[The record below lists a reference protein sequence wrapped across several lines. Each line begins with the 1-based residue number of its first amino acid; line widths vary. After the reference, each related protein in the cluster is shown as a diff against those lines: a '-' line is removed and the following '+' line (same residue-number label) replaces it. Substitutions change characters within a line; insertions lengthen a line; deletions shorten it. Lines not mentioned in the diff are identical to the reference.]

1 MIVLS
6 NQGLSTTILT
16 TAGKPMNLAKFNPSF
31 LATTLSVALLSVVTG
46 ATLTACASTSAAPQT
61 QKMQKRH
68 PANAKNFEQ
77 RLQAMQ
83 ANARAA
89 ANASISAAQAVT
101 LVQKQTASTRIVG
114 VRYHDSS
121 NRPNPNPARMA
132 NNANNNIVGYRVM
145 TLNANGQPQL
155 YIVNASNGQVT
166 QATMPSRPARPQ
178 QTNNPNNMGNPNNNQ
193 PPAPP
198 ATNISLERAMQLAAT
213 QVGGE
218 AIGAHLGGDKG
229 GKMRH
234 GSRDGQRRPNRDP
247 QMGNTGMPPA
257 ANPVQNQPTRTPSY
271 QIEVV
276 KGQEVYHVKVDAQT
290 GAVSDVKSLND
301 FKRRAPTQP

>member
-1 MIVLS
+1 
-6 NQGLSTTILT
+6 
-16 TAGKPMNLAKFNPSF
+16 MNLAKFNPSF
-31 LATTLSVALLSVVTG
+31 LATGLSIALLSVVTG
-46 ATLTACASTSAAPQT
+46 ATVTACASTSAAPQA

-83 ANARAA
+83 ANAQAA
-89 ANASISAAQAVT
+89 ANASISATQAVA
-101 LVQKQTASTRIVG
+101 LVRKQAANTRIVG
-114 VRYHDSS
+114 VHYHDSS
-121 NRPNPNPARMA
+121 NRPNPNPARSG
-132 NNANNNIVGYRVM
+132 NNAYDNIVGYRVM

-166 QATMPSRPARPQ
+166 QATMPSRPSRPAHPPQ
-178 QTNNPNNMGNPNNNQ
+178 PNTPNNPNKMGNPNNQ

-198 ATNISLERAMQLAAT
+198 ATNISLERAMQLAAN

-218 AIGAHLGGDKG
+218 AIGAHLGGDKR
-229 GKMRH
+229 GKMGGH
-234 GSRDGQRRPNRDP
+234 GPRDGHRRFNRDP
-247 QMGNTGMPPA
+247 KMGNTGMPPA
-257 ANPVQNQPTRTPSY
+257 PNPAQNQPPRTPSY

-276 KGQEVYHVKVDAQT
+276 KGKEVYHVKVDAQT

-301 FKRRAPTQP
+301 LNRRAPTQP

>member
-1 MIVLS
+1 
-6 NQGLSTTILT
+6 
-16 TAGKPMNLAKFNPSF
+16 MNLAKFNPSF
-31 LATTLSVALLSVVTG
+31 LATGLSVALLSVVTG
-46 ATLTACASTSAAPQT
+46 ATVTACASTSAAPQA
-61 QKMQKRH
+61 QNMQKRH

-83 ANARAA
+83 ANAQAA
-89 ANASISAAQAVT
+89 ANASISASQAVA
-101 LVQKQTASTRIVG
+101 LVQKQTANTRIVG
-114 VRYHDSS
+114 VRYHDNS
-121 NRPNPNPARMA
+121 NRPNPNPARSG
-132 NNANNNIVGYRVM
+132 NNANDNIVGYRVM

-166 QATMPSRPARPQ
+166 QATMPSRPSRPARPQ
-178 QTNNPNNMGNPNNNQ
+178 QTNNPNNNQ

-198 ATNISLERAMQLAAT
+198 AINISLERAMQLAAS

-229 GKMRH
+229 GKMGGH
-234 GSRDGQRRPNRDP
+234 GPRDGQRRPNRDP

-257 ANPVQNQPTRTPSY
+257 PNPAQNQSPRTPSY

-276 KGQEVYHVKVDAQT
+276 KGKEVYHVKVDAQT

>member
-1 MIVLS
+1 
-6 NQGLSTTILT
+6 
-16 TAGKPMNLAKFNPSF
+16 MNLAKFNPSF
-31 LATTLSVALLSVVTG
+31 LATGLSVALLSVVTG
-46 ATLTACASTSAAPQT
+46 ATVTACASTSAAPQA

-77 RLQAMQ
+77 HLQAMQ
-83 ANARAA
+83 ANAQAA
-89 ANASISAAQAVT
+89 ANASISASQAVA
-101 LVQKQTASTRIVG
+101 LVQKQAANSRIVG
-114 VRYHDSS
+114 IHYYDSS
-121 NRPNPNPARMA
+121 NRPNPNPARIV

-166 QATMPSRPARPQ
+166 QASMPSRPQ
-178 QTNNPNNMGNPNNNQ
+178 QPNNPNNGNPNHQ

-198 ATNISLERAMQLAAT
+198 AINISLERAMQLAAS

-229 GKMRH
+229 GKMGH
-234 GSRDGQRRPNRDP
+234 APRDGHRRPNRDP
-247 QMGNTGMPPA
+247 QMDNTGMPPA
-257 ANPVQNQPTRTPSY
+257 PNPAQNQPPRTPSY

-276 KGQEVYHVKVDAQT
+276 KGKEVYHVKVDAQT

-301 FKRRAPTQP
+301 LNRRAPTQP

>member
-1 MIVLS
+1 
-6 NQGLSTTILT
+6 
-16 TAGKPMNLAKFNPSF
+16 MNLAKFNPSF
-31 LATTLSVALLSVVTG
+31 LATGLGVALLSVVTG

-61 QKMQKRH
+61 QNMQKRH

-83 ANARAA
+83 ANAQAA
-89 ANASISAAQAVT
+89 ANASISASQAVA
-101 LVQKQTASTRIVG
+101 LVQKQTANTRIVG
-114 VRYHDSS
+114 VRYHDNS
-121 NRPNPNPARMA
+121 NRPNPNPARIA
-132 NNANNNIVGYRVM
+132 NNANDNIVGYRVM

-166 QATMPSRPARPQ
+166 QATMPSRPSRPARQQ
-178 QTNNPNNMGNPNNNQ
+178 QTNNPNNNQ

-198 ATNISLERAMQLAAT
+198 AINISLERAMQLAAN

-229 GKMRH
+229 GKMGH
-234 GSRDGQRRPNRDP
+234 GPRDGHRRFNRDP
-247 QMGNTGMPPA
+247 QTGNTGMPPA
-257 ANPVQNQPTRTPSY
+257 PNPAQNQSPRTPSY

-276 KGQEVYHVKVDAQT
+276 KGKEVYHVKVDAQT
-290 GAVSDVKSLND
+290 GAVSDVKSFND

>member
-1 MIVLS
+1 
-6 NQGLSTTILT
+6 
-16 TAGKPMNLAKFNPSF
+16 MNLAKFNPSF
-31 LATTLSVALLSVVTG
+31 LATGLSVALLSVVTG

-89 ANASISAAQAVT
+89 ANASISASQAVA
-101 LVQKQTASTRIVG
+101 LVQKQTANTRIVG
-114 VRYHDSS
+114 VRYHDNS
-121 NRPNPNPARMA
+121 NRPNPNPARIA
-132 NNANNNIVGYRVM
+132 NNANDNIVGYRVM

-166 QATMPSRPARPQ
+166 QATMPSWPSRPSRPARPQ
-178 QTNNPNNMGNPNNNQ
+178 QTNNPNNMGNPNNQ

-198 ATNISLERAMQLAAT
+198 AINISLERAMQLAAS

-229 GKMRH
+229 GKMGH
-234 GSRDGQRRPNRDP
+234 GPRDGHRRFNRDP
-247 QMGNTGMPPA
+247 QTGNTGMPPA
-257 ANPVQNQPTRTPSY
+257 PNPAQNQPPRTPSY

-276 KGQEVYHVKVDAQT
+276 KGKEVYHVKVDAQT
-290 GAVSDVKSLND
+290 GAVSDVKSFNDLN
-301 FKRRAPTQP
+301 RRAPTQP

>member
-1 MIVLS
+1 
-6 NQGLSTTILT
+6 
-16 TAGKPMNLAKFNPSF
+16 MNLAKFNPSF
-31 LATTLSVALLSVVTG
+31 LATGLTTGLSVALLSVVTG
-46 ATLTACASTSAAPQT
+46 ATLTACASTSAAPQA
-61 QKMQKRH
+61 QNMQKRH

-89 ANASISAAQAVT
+89 ANASSISASQAVA
-101 LVQKQTASTRIVG
+101 LVQKQTANTRIVG
-114 VRYHDSS
+114 VHYYDSS
-121 NRPNPNPARMA
+121 NRPNPNPARIA

-166 QATMPSRPARPQ
+166 QASMPSRPQ
-178 QTNNPNNMGNPNNNQ
+178 QPNNMGNPNNQ

-198 ATNISLERAMQLAAT
+198 ATNISLERAMQLAAN

-229 GKMRH
+229 GKMGH
-234 GSRDGQRRPNRDP
+234 GPRDGHRRPNRDP
-247 QMGNTGMPPA
+247 QMGNTGMPPVP
-257 ANPVQNQPTRTPSY
+257 NPAQNQPPKTPSY

-301 FKRRAPTQP
+301 FKRRAPAQP

>member
-1 MIVLS
+1 
-6 NQGLSTTILT
+6 
-16 TAGKPMNLAKFNPSF
+16 MNLAKFNPSF
-31 LATTLSVALLSVVTG
+31 LATGLSVALLSVVTG
-46 ATLTACASTSAAPQT
+46 ATLTACASTSAAPQA

-83 ANARAA
+83 ANAQAA
-89 ANASISAAQAVT
+89 ANASISASQAVA
-101 LVQKQTASTRIVG
+101 LVQKQTANTRIVG
-114 VRYHDSS
+114 VHYYDSS
-121 NRPNPNPARMA
+121 NRPNPNPARSG

-166 QATMPSRPARPQ
+166 QASMPSRPQ
-178 QTNNPNNMGNPNNNQ
+178 QPNNMGNPNNQ

-198 ATNISLERAMQLAAT
+198 AINISLERAMQLAAN

-218 AIGAHLGGDKG
+218 AIGAHLGGGKG
-229 GKMRH
+229 GKMGGH
-234 GSRDGQRRPNRDP
+234 GPRDGQRRPNRDP

-257 ANPVQNQPTRTPSY
+257 ANPAQNQPPRTPSY

-276 KGQEVYHVKVDAQT
+276 KGQEVYHVKVNAQT

>member
-1 MIVLS
+1 
-6 NQGLSTTILT
+6 
-16 TAGKPMNLAKFNPSF
+16 MNLAKFNPSF
-31 LATTLSVALLSVVTG
+31 LATGLSVALLSVVTG

-83 ANARAA
+83 ANAQAA
-89 ANASISAAQAVT
+89 ANASISASQAVA
-101 LVQKQTASTRIVG
+101 LVQKQTANTRIVG
-114 VRYHDSS
+114 VRYHDNS
-121 NRPNPNPARMA
+121 NRPNPNPARIA
-132 NNANNNIVGYRVM
+132 NNANDNIVGYRVM

-166 QATMPSRPARPQ
+166 QASMPSRPARPQ
-178 QTNNPNNMGNPNNNQ
+178 QTNNPNNNQ

-198 ATNISLERAMQLAAT
+198 AINISLERAMQLAVS

-229 GKMRH
+229 GKMGGH
-234 GSRDGQRRPNRDP
+234 GPRDGHRRFNRDP
-247 QMGNTGMPPA
+247 QTGNTGMPPA
-257 ANPVQNQPTRTPSY
+257 PNPAQNQSPRTPSY

-276 KGQEVYHVKVDAQT
+276 KGKEVYHVKVDAQT

>member
-1 MIVLS
+1 
-6 NQGLSTTILT
+6 
-16 TAGKPMNLAKFNPSF
+16 MNLAKFNPSF
-31 LATTLSVALLSVVTG
+31 LATGLSVALLSVVTG
-46 ATLTACASTSAAPQT
+46 ATVTACASTSAAPQA
-61 QKMQKRH
+61 QNMQKRH
-68 PANAKNFEQ
+68 PANTKHFEQ
-77 RLQAMQ
+77 HLQAMQ

-89 ANASISAAQAVT
+89 ANASISASQAVA
-101 LVQKQTASTRIVG
+101 LVQKQAANTRIVG
-114 VRYHDSS
+114 VQYHDNS
-121 NRPNPNPARMA
+121 NRPNPNPARSG
-132 NNANNNIVGYRVM
+132 NNADDNIVGYRVM
-145 TLNANGQPQL
+145 TLSANGQPQL

-166 QATMPSRPARPQ
+166 QATMPSWPSRPSRPARPPQ
-178 QTNNPNNMGNPNNNQ
+178 PNNTNNMGNPNNPNSPNNMGNPNNNQ

-198 ATNISLERAMQLAAT
+198 ATNISLERAMQLAAN

-229 GKMRH
+229 GKMGGH
-234 GSRDGQRRPNRDP
+234 GPRDGQRRPNRDP

-257 ANPVQNQPTRTPSY
+257 ANPAQNQPPRTPSY

>member
-1 MIVLS
+1 
-6 NQGLSTTILT
+6 
-16 TAGKPMNLAKFNPSF
+16 MNLAKFNPSF

-46 ATLTACASTSAAPQT
+46 ATVTACASTSAAPQA

-68 PANAKNFEQ
+68 LANAKNFEQ

-83 ANARAA
+83 ANAQAA
-89 ANASISAAQAVT
+89 ANASISASQAVA
-101 LVQKQTASTRIVG
+101 LVQKQTANSRIVG

-121 NRPNPNPARMA
+121 NRPHPNRARIA
-132 NNANNNIVGYRVM
+132 NNANDNIVGYRVM

-166 QATMPSRPARPQ
+166 QASMPSRPQ
-178 QTNNPNNMGNPNNNQ
+178 QPNNMGNPNNQ

-198 ATNISLERAMQLAAT
+198 AINISLERAMQLAAS

-218 AIGAHLGGDKG
+218 AISAHLGGDKG
-229 GKMRH
+229 GKMGH
-234 GSRDGQRRPNRDP
+234 GPREGHRRPNRDP

-257 ANPVQNQPTRTPSY
+257 PNPAQNQPPRTPSY

-290 GAVSDVKSLND
+290 GAVSDVKSFND

>member
-1 MIVLS
+1 
-6 NQGLSTTILT
+6 
-16 TAGKPMNLAKFNPSF
+16 MNLAKFNPSF
-31 LATTLSVALLSVVTG
+31 LATGLSVALLSVITG
-46 ATLTACASTSAAPQT
+46 ATVTACASTSAAPQA
-61 QKMQKRH
+61 QNMQKRH
-68 PANAKNFEQ
+68 PANTKHFEQ

-83 ANARAA
+83 ANAQAA
-89 ANASISAAQAVT
+89 ANASISASQAVA
-101 LVQKQTASTRIVG
+101 LVQKQTANTRIVG

-121 NRPNPNPARMA
+121 NRPNPNPARSG
-132 NNANNNIVGYRVM
+132 NNANDNIVGYRVM

-166 QATMPSRPARPQ
+166 QATMPSRPQ
-178 QTNNPNNMGNPNNNQ
+178 QPNNMGNPNNQ

-198 ATNISLERAMQLAAT
+198 AINISLERAMQLAAS

-229 GKMRH
+229 GKMGH
-234 GSRDGQRRPNRDP
+234 GPRDGHRRPNRDP

-257 ANPVQNQPTRTPSY
+257 PNPAQNQPPRTPSY

-276 KGQEVYHVKVDAQT
+276 KGKEVYHVKVDAQT

-301 FKRRAPTQP
+301 LNRRAPTQP

>member
-1 MIVLS
+1 
-6 NQGLSTTILT
+6 
-16 TAGKPMNLAKFNPSF
+16 MNLAKFNPSF
-31 LATTLSVALLSVVTG
+31 LATGLGVALLSVVTG
-46 ATLTACASTSAAPQT
+46 ATLTACASTSAAPQA
-61 QKMQKRH
+61 QNMHKRH
-68 PANAKNFEQ
+68 PANTKHFEQ

-83 ANARAA
+83 ANAQAA
-89 ANASISAAQAVT
+89 ANASISASQAVA
-101 LVQKQTASTRIVG
+101 LVQKQTANTRIVG
-114 VRYHDSS
+114 VRYHDNS
-121 NRPNPNPARMA
+121 NRPNPNPARSG
-132 NNANNNIVGYRVM
+132 NNANDNIVGYRVM

-166 QATMPSRPARPQ
+166 QATMPSRPSRPARPQ
-178 QTNNPNNMGNPNNNQ
+178 QTNNPNNNQ

-198 ATNISLERAMQLAAT
+198 AINISLERAMQLAAS

-229 GKMRH
+229 GKMGGH
-234 GSRDGQRRPNRDP
+234 GPRDGHRRFNRDP

-257 ANPVQNQPTRTPSY
+257 PNPAQNQPPRTPSY

-276 KGQEVYHVKVDAQT
+276 KGKEVYHVKVDAQT

-301 FKRRAPTQP
+301 FNRRAPTQP

>member
-1 MIVLS
+1 
-6 NQGLSTTILT
+6 
-16 TAGKPMNLAKFNPSF
+16 MNLAKFNPSF

-46 ATLTACASTSAAPQT
+46 ATLTACASTSAAPQA

-83 ANARAA
+83 VNAQAA
-89 ANASISAAQAVT
+89 ANASISASQAVA
-101 LVQKQTASTRIVG
+101 LVQKQTANTRIVG
-114 VRYHDSS
+114 VHYYDSS
-121 NRPNPNPARMA
+121 NRPNPNPARTG
-132 NNANNNIVGYRVM
+132 NNANDNIVGYRVM

-155 YIVNASNGQVT
+155 YIVNASNGQVS
-166 QATMPSRPARPQ
+166 QATMPSRPSRPARPQ
-178 QTNNPNNMGNPNNNQ
+178 QPNPPNNIGNPNNNQ

-198 ATNISLERAMQLAAT
+198 AINISLERAMQLAAS

-229 GKMRH
+229 GKMGGH
-234 GSRDGQRRPNRDP
+234 GPRDGHRRFNRDP

-257 ANPVQNQPTRTPSY
+257 PNPTQNQSPRTPSY

-276 KGQEVYHVKVDAQT
+276 KGKEIYHVKVDAQT
-290 GAVSDVKSLND
+290 GAVSDVKSFND

>member
-1 MIVLS
+1 
-6 NQGLSTTILT
+6 
-16 TAGKPMNLAKFNPSF
+16 MNLAKFNPSF
-31 LATTLSVALLSVVTG
+31 LATGLSVALLSVVTG
-46 ATLTACASTSAAPQT
+46 ATVTACASTSAAPQA
-61 QKMQKRH
+61 QNMQKRH

-83 ANARAA
+83 ANAQAA
-89 ANASISAAQAVT
+89 ANASISASQAVA
-101 LVQKQTASTRIVG
+101 LVQKQTANSRIVG
-114 VRYHDSS
+114 IHYYDSS
-121 NRPNPNPARMA
+121 NRPNPNPARSG

-166 QATMPSRPARPQ
+166 QASMPSRPQ
-178 QTNNPNNMGNPNNNQ
+178 QPNNPNNMGNPNNNQ

-198 ATNISLERAMQLAAT
+198 ANNISLERAMQLAAS

-229 GKMRH
+229 GKMGH
-234 GSRDGQRRPNRDP
+234 APRDGHRRPNRDP
-247 QMGNTGMPPA
+247 KMGNTGMPPA
-257 ANPVQNQPTRTPSY
+257 PNPAQNQPPRTPSY

-276 KGQEVYHVKVDAQT
+276 KGKEVYHVKVDAQT

>member
-1 MIVLS
+1 
-6 NQGLSTTILT
+6 
-16 TAGKPMNLAKFNPSF
+16 MNLAKFNPSF
-31 LATTLSVALLSVVTG
+31 LATGLSVALLSVVTG
-46 ATLTACASTSAAPQT
+46 ATVTACASTSAAPQA

-83 ANARAA
+83 ANAQAA
-89 ANASISAAQAVT
+89 ANASISASQAIA
-101 LVQKQTASTRIVG
+101 LVQKQTANTRIVG

-121 NRPNPNPARMA
+121 NRPNPNPARIA
-132 NNANNNIVGYRVM
+132 NNADDNIVGYRVM
-145 TLNANGQPQL
+145 TLSANGQPQL
-155 YIVNASNGQVT
+155 YIVNASNGQVS
-166 QATMPSRPARPQ
+166 QATMPSWPSRPSRPARPQ
-178 QTNNPNNMGNPNNNQ
+178 QTNNPNNIGNLNNQ

-198 ATNISLERAMQLAAT
+198 AINISLERAMQLAAS

-229 GKMRH
+229 GKMGH
-234 GSRDGQRRPNRDP
+234 GPRDGHRRPNRDP

-257 ANPVQNQPTRTPSY
+257 ANPAQNQSPRTPSY

-276 KGQEVYHVKVDAQT
+276 KGKEIYHVKVDAQT

-301 FKRRAPTQP
+301 LNRRAPTQP

>member
-1 MIVLS
+1 
-6 NQGLSTTILT
+6 
-16 TAGKPMNLAKFNPSF
+16 MNLAKFNPSF
-31 LATTLSVALLSVVTG
+31 LATGLSVALLSVITG
-46 ATLTACASTSAAPQT
+46 ATVTACASTSAAPQA

-68 PANAKNFEQ
+68 PANAKHFEQ

-83 ANARAA
+83 ANAQAA
-89 ANASISAAQAVT
+89 ANASISASQAVA
-101 LVQKQTASTRIVG
+101 LVQKQAANTRIVG
-114 VRYHDSS
+114 VHYYDSS
-121 NRPNPNPARMA
+121 NRPNPNPARSG
-132 NNANNNIVGYRVM
+132 NNANDNIVGYRVM

-155 YIVNASNGQVT
+155 YIVNTSNGQVT
-166 QATMPSRPARPQ
+166 QASMPSRPQ
-178 QTNNPNNMGNPNNNQ
+178 QPNDPNNMGNPNNQ

-198 ATNISLERAMQLAAT
+198 ATNVSLERAMQLAAS

-229 GKMRH
+229 GKMGH
-234 GSRDGQRRPNRDP
+234 GPRDGQRRPNRDP

-257 ANPVQNQPTRTPSY
+257 PNPAQNQSPRTPSY

-276 KGQEVYHVKVDAQT
+276 KGKEVYHVKVDAQT

-301 FKRRAPTQP
+301 LNRRAPTQP

>member
-1 MIVLS
+1 
-6 NQGLSTTILT
+6 
-16 TAGKPMNLAKFNPSF
+16 MNLAKFNPSF
-31 LATTLSVALLSVVTG
+31 LATGLSVALLSVVTG

-83 ANARAA
+83 ANAQAA
-89 ANASISAAQAVT
+89 ANASISASQAVA
-101 LVQKQTASTRIVG
+101 LVQKQTANTRIVG
-114 VRYHDSS
+114 VRYHDNS
-121 NRPNPNPARMA
+121 NRPNPNPARIA
-132 NNANNNIVGYRVM
+132 NNANDNIVGYRVM

-166 QATMPSRPARPQ
+166 QASMPSRPARPQ
-178 QTNNPNNMGNPNNNQ
+178 QTNNPNNNQ
-193 PPAPP
+193 PPAI
-198 ATNISLERAMQLAAT
+198 NISLERAMQLAAN

-229 GKMRH
+229 GKMGH
-234 GSRDGQRRPNRDP
+234 GPRDGHRRFNRDP

-257 ANPVQNQPTRTPSY
+257 PNPAQNQSPRTPSY

-276 KGQEVYHVKVDAQT
+276 KGKEVYHVKVDAQT

-301 FKRRAPTQP
+301 LNRRAPTQP

>member
-1 MIVLS
+1 
-6 NQGLSTTILT
+6 
-16 TAGKPMNLAKFNPSF
+16 MNLAKFNPSF
-31 LATTLSVALLSVVTG
+31 LATGLSVALLSVVTG
-46 ATLTACASTSAAPQT
+46 ATVTACASTSAAPQT

-83 ANARAA
+83 ANAQAA
-89 ANASISAAQAVT
+89 ANASISASQAVA
-101 LVQKQTASTRIVG
+101 LVQKQTANTRIVG
-114 VRYHDSS
+114 VHYYDSS
-121 NRPNPNPARMA
+121 NRPNPNPARIA
-132 NNANNNIVGYRVM
+132 NNANDNIVGYRVM

-166 QATMPSRPARPQ
+166 QATMPSRPSRPARPSQ
-178 QTNNPNNMGNPNNNQ
+178 PNTPNNPNNQ

-198 ATNISLERAMQLAAT
+198 AINISLERAMQLAAN

-218 AIGAHLGGDKG
+218 AIGAHLSGDKG
-229 GKMRH
+229 GKMGGH
-234 GSRDGQRRPNRDP
+234 GPRDGHRRFNRDP
-247 QMGNTGMPPA
+247 QMRNTGMPSA
-257 ANPVQNQPTRTPSY
+257 ANPAQNQPPRTPSY

-276 KGQEVYHVKVDAQT
+276 KGKEVYHVKVDAQT

>member
-1 MIVLS
+1 
-6 NQGLSTTILT
+6 
-16 TAGKPMNLAKFNPSF
+16 MNLAKFNPSF
-31 LATTLSVALLSVVTG
+31 LATGLSVALLSVVTG
-46 ATLTACASTSAAPQT
+46 ATLTACASTSAAPQA

-83 ANARAA
+83 ANAQAA
-89 ANASISAAQAVT
+89 ANASISASQAVA
-101 LVQKQTASTRIVG
+101 LVQKQTANTRIVG
-114 VRYHDSS
+114 VRYHDNS
-121 NRPNPNPARMA
+121 NRPNPNPARIA
-132 NNANNNIVGYRVM
+132 NNANDNIVGYRVM

-166 QATMPSRPARPQ
+166 QATMRSRPSRPARPQ
-178 QTNNPNNMGNPNNNQ
+178 QTNNPNNNQ

-198 ATNISLERAMQLAAT
+198 AINISLERAMQLAAN

-229 GKMRH
+229 GKMGH
-234 GSRDGQRRPNRDP
+234 GPRDGHRRFNRDP
-247 QMGNTGMPPA
+247 QTGNTGMPPA
-257 ANPVQNQPTRTPSY
+257 PNPAQNQSPRTPSY

-276 KGQEVYHVKVDAQT
+276 KGKEVYHVKVDAQT

-301 FKRRAPTQP
+301 LNRRAPTQP

>member
-1 MIVLS
+1 
-6 NQGLSTTILT
+6 
-16 TAGKPMNLAKFNPSF
+16 MNLAKFTPSF
-31 LATTLSVALLSVVTG
+31 LATGLSVALLSVVTG
-46 ATLTACASTSAAPQT
+46 ATLTACASTSAAPQA
-61 QKMQKRH
+61 QNMQKRH
-68 PANAKNFEQ
+68 PANAKHFEQ

-89 ANASISAAQAVT
+89 ANASISASQAVA
-101 LVQKQTASTRIVG
+101 LVQKQTANSRIVG
-114 VRYHDSS
+114 IHYYDSS
-121 NRPNPNPARMA
+121 NRPNPNPARIV

-166 QATMPSRPARPQ
+166 QASMPSRPQ
-178 QTNNPNNMGNPNNNQ
+178 QPNNPNNGNPNHQ

-198 ATNISLERAMQLAAT
+198 ATNISLERAMQLAAS

-229 GKMRH
+229 GKMGGH
-234 GSRDGQRRPNRDP
+234 GPRDGQRRPNRDP

-257 ANPVQNQPTRTPSY
+257 PNPAQNQPPRTPSY

-276 KGQEVYHVKVDAQT
+276 KGQEIYHVKVDAQT

-301 FKRRAPTQP
+301 LNRRAPTQP

>member
-1 MIVLS
+1 
-6 NQGLSTTILT
+6 
-16 TAGKPMNLAKFNPSF
+16 MNLAKFNPSF
-31 LATTLSVALLSVVTG
+31 LATGLSVALLSVVTG
-46 ATLTACASTSAAPQT
+46 ATLTACASTSAAPQA

-77 RLQAMQ
+77 HLQAMQ
-83 ANARAA
+83 ANAQAA
-89 ANASISAAQAVT
+89 ANASISASQAVA
-101 LVQKQTASTRIVG
+101 LVQKQTANTRIVG
-114 VRYHDSS
+114 VKYHDNS
-121 NRPNPNPARMA
+121 NRPNPNPARSG
-132 NNANNNIVGYRVM
+132 NNADDNIVGYRVM
-145 TLNANGQPQL
+145 TLSANGQPQL

-166 QATMPSRPARPQ
+166 QATMPSWPSRPSRPARPPQ
-178 QTNNPNNMGNPNNNQ
+178 PNTPNNPNNQ

-198 ATNISLERAMQLAAT
+198 ATNISLERAMQLAAN

-229 GKMRH
+229 GKMGGH
-234 GSRDGQRRPNRDP
+234 GSRDGHRRPNRDP
-247 QMGNTGMPPA
+247 QMDNTGMPPA
-257 ANPVQNQPTRTPSY
+257 PNPAQNQPPRTPSY

-301 FKRRAPTQP
+301 LNRRAPTQP

>member
-1 MIVLS
+1 
-6 NQGLSTTILT
+6 
-16 TAGKPMNLAKFNPSF
+16 MNLAKFNPSF
-31 LATTLSVALLSVVTG
+31 LATGLGVALLSVITG
-46 ATLTACASTSAAPQT
+46 ATVTACASTSAAPQA
-61 QKMQKRH
+61 QKMHKRH
-68 PANAKNFEQ
+68 PANTKHFEQ

-83 ANARAA
+83 ANAQAA
-89 ANASISAAQAVT
+89 ANASISASKAVA
-101 LVQKQTASTRIVG
+101 LVQKQTANTRIVG

-121 NRPNPNPARMA
+121 NRPNPNPARSG
-132 NNANNNIVGYRVM
+132 NNANDNIVGYRVM

-166 QATMPSRPARPQ
+166 QATMPSRPSRSARPSQ
-178 QTNNPNNMGNPNNNQ
+178 PNNTNNMGNPNNPNNPNSPNNMGNPNNNQ

-198 ATNISLERAMQLAAT
+198 ATNISLERAMQLAAS

-229 GKMRH
+229 GKMGGH
-234 GSRDGQRRPNRDP
+234 GPRDGHRRFNRDP

-257 ANPVQNQPTRTPSY
+257 PNPAQNQQPRNPSY

-290 GAVSDVKSLND
+290 GAVSDAKSLND
-301 FKRRAPTQP
+301 FNRRAPTQP

>member
-1 MIVLS
+1 
-6 NQGLSTTILT
+6 
-16 TAGKPMNLAKFNPSF
+16 MNLAKFNPSF
-31 LATTLSVALLSVVTG
+31 LATGLTTGLSVALLSIVTG
-46 ATLTACASTSAAPQT
+46 ATVTACASTSAAPQT

-83 ANARAA
+83 ANAQAA
-89 ANASISAAQAVT
+89 ANASISASQAVA
-101 LVQKQTASTRIVG
+101 LVQKQAANTRIVS

-121 NRPNPNPARMA
+121 NRPNPNPARIA
-132 NNANNNIVGYRVM
+132 NNANDNIVGYRVM
-145 TLNANGQPQL
+145 TLTANGQPQL

-166 QATMPSRPARPQ
+166 QASMPSRPARPPQ
-178 QTNNPNNMGNPNNNQ
+178 PNTPNNMGNPNNQ

-198 ATNISLERAMQLAAT
+198 VINISLERAMQLAAS

-218 AIGAHLGGDKG
+218 AIGAHLGGNKG
-229 GKMRH
+229 GKMGHGPRDRH
-234 GSRDGQRRPNRDP
+234 RRPNRDP
-247 QMGNTGMPPA
+247 QMANTGMPPA
-257 ANPVQNQPTRTPSY
+257 ANPAQNQSPRTPSY